1 MEKNIIIGLSIAV
14 VVLLITVFVLAKV
27 NRKLR
32 FGGIKVKDGVRYT
45 TDERIEKNGKTNIT
59 YNKKDILLEIN
70 QEYVVGGKKN
80 KLLPGTYTVL
90 ATNDTYTKFNLR
102 VGGLVREYK
111 HGEKI
116 VLNNGDTIT
125 AVSHV
130 VILR

>member
-1 MEKNIIIGLSIAV
+1 MEKYIIIGLSIAV
-14 VVLLITVFVLAKV
+14 AVLLIVVLVLARL

-32 FGGIKVKDGVRYT
+32 FGGIKIKDGVRYT
-45 TDERIEKNGKTNIT
+45 TDERIEKDNKTNIT
-59 YNKKDILLEIN
+59 YNEKDFILEIN
-70 QEYVVGGKKN
+70 KEYTVGGKKN
-80 KLLPGTYTVL
+80 KLLPGTYTAL

-116 VLNNGDTIT
+116 VLNEGDSIS